1 MWISGIG
8 ASGPYACLAIS
19 RIACPHRS
27 TTSLATHLRK
37 TSPMNS
43 DSESLA
49 PGENQGAWKVSVRAR
64 CCSAITRRE
73 MRCRGEISYGPGH
86 SRASQKRIVLVAYRS
101 QDGVHEFVQFV
112 VIHQAA
118 ALQNAHAELRDHRQV
133 GSKHFA
139 DRVAEPVI
147 VLESLN
153 LGYLTEGVESSVV

>member
-1 MWISGIG
+1 
-8 ASGPYACLAIS
+8 
-19 RIACPHRS
+19 
-27 TTSLATHLRK
+27 
-37 TSPMNS
+37 
-43 DSESLA
+43 
-49 PGENQGAWKVSVRAR
+49 
-64 CCSAITRRE
+64 

-86 SRASQKRIVLVAYRS
+86 SRVSQRRIVLVAYRS